1 MGGGGKCACVWVCLQ
16 RGERKISLM
25 MMVLMVV
32 IDRGT
37 GSDVGRRRFT
47 GSRGLRLVGGVVTNP
62 VPPLDG
68 HQVAALVEDDS
79 PVAYHALLEGAHD
92 LAAVVRDPVAAV
104 EAHLAVVGPVPVAHQ
119 ETRRVELGEAVVPL
133 VARDLAQ
140 HAARDVALVLPTCCS
155 CCGRRCGATVVFAV
169 VRCCGRRFV

>member
-1 MGGGGKCACVWVCLQ
+1 
-16 RGERKISLM
+16 M

-32 IDRGT
+32 LDRGT
-37 GSDVGRRRFT
+37 GSDVGRRRFA

-79 PVAYHALLEGAHD
+79 PVAHHALLEGAHD

-119 ETRRVELGEAVVPL
+119 ETRRVELGEAVVSL

-140 HAARDVALVLPTCCS
+140 HAARDVALVLPACYEEEKSATQIRFS
-155 CCGRRCGATVVFAV
+155 HFLEIGRQVDITSLLVSHPQKI
-169 VRCCGRRFV
+169 GRSYLL